1 MNYTE
6 SGRRF
11 PRRRFL
17 KVAGSAALVAAH
29 SSEFYEIA
37 AAALESPLARNPLA
51 RKLLQMSDPQLEK
64 LEQARQ
70 KGLMELAPVNLPTP
84 DRYSGDND
92 HFGWPV
98 ATMID
103 DTLIVCHRRNLG
115 HKKAPDQ
122 EQDQTSSYSVVVWS
136 ADGGKSWSEPYD
148 LRDCI
153 KPEDRNR
160 GGFTPLSHRYKFN
173 PKQDPYL
180 GYKLHLIAIGTTKD
194 GGVVVISD
202 HGAFRSDNKGKT
214 WKHFSKAFREDT
226 MEGPILYTAQRLFEH
241 PEYGLVL
248 LAHSMPN
255 RYPHHMQHPGPLSIA
270 DTLYIRYSQD
280 GGETWKSL
288 DVPMPKWA
296 KPNEPCPLYWNGKLI
311 VLARSWGEPPKDAE
325 GNMHY
330 VQIWSEQGWPP
341 FQVKSTTIR
350 SPKHDTCDLDYNP
363 VTKRLEATHPN
374 RSGAGP
380 GKLRNGKMSLLLWS
394 IDPEELLAGSA
405 DWRFDLTFF
414 SREGQLDFQHPKA
427 IDGLHPT
434 GNVIDEKAGVQH
446 IFMYMGFPEGPA
458 GVFRLTRTLDTEK
471 LKAFLTEG
479 GKT

>member
-1 MNYTE
+1 MNYTQ

-37 AAALESPLARNPLA
+37 TAALESPLARNPLA

-115 HKKAPDQ
+115 HKKASYQ
-122 EQDQTSSYSVVVWS
+122 EQDQTSSYSVVVS
-136 ADGGKSWSEPYD
+136 STDGGKSWSEPYD

-153 KPEDRNR
+153 KPENRNR

-226 MEGPILYTAQRLFEH
+226 MEGLRVSRKTP
-241 PEYGLVL
+241 
-248 LAHSMPN
+248 
-255 RYPHHMQHPGPLSIA
+255 
-270 DTLYIRYSQD
+270 
-280 GGETWKSL
+280 
-288 DVPMPKWA
+288 
-296 KPNEPCPLYWNGKLI
+296 
-311 VLARSWGEPPKDAE
+311 
-325 GNMHY
+325 
-330 VQIWSEQGWPP
+330 
-341 FQVKSTTIR
+341 
-350 SPKHDTCDLDYNP
+350 
-363 VTKRLEATHPN
+363 
-374 RSGAGP
+374 AGP
-380 GKLRNGKMSLLLWS
+380 SGKPMSTRRN
-394 IDPEELLAGSA
+394 
-405 DWRFDLTFF
+405 
-414 SREGQLDFQHPKA
+414 SRPS
-427 IDGLHPT
+427 
-434 GNVIDEKAGVQH
+434 
-446 IFMYMGFPEGPA
+446 
-458 GVFRLTRTLDTEK
+458 
-471 LKAFLTEG
+471 
-479 GKT
+479 